1 MKLLRAT
8 GDYDWAAVLRLIRD
22 AFAYMEGR
30 IEPPSSMHRL
40 SVDDLAESARNGE
53 VWVMEEAGAPV
64 ACMVL
69 TSKPGRL
76 YLGRLAVAA
85 GHRGHGL
92 SRRLVETAET
102 RAAALGFDV
111 LELQSRIELVENH
124 AVFAAMGFRNTAETR
139 HAGYD
144 RATSLTFQKRVGTA
158 ASPASKPQQGGQL

>member
-30 IEPPSSMHRL
+30 IDPPSSMHSL
-40 SVDDLAESARNGE
+40 SAKDIAESARNGE
-53 VWVMEEAGAPV
+53 VWVMEEAGAPI

-69 TSKPGRL
+69 TPMPGRL
-76 YLGRLAVAA
+76 YLGRLAVAT
-85 GHRGHGL
+85 GHRGRGL
-92 SRRLVETAET
+92 SRQLVETAEA

-124 AVFAAMGFRNTAETR
+124 AIFAAMGFKNTAETR

-144 RATSLTFQKRVGTA
+144 RATSLTFQKRVGSA
-158 ASPASKPQQGGQL
+158 ASEPQQSGQL

>member
-30 IEPPSSMHRL
+30 IDPPSSMHRL
-40 SVDDLAESARNGE
+40 SADDIAESARNGE
-53 VWVMEEAGAPV
+53 VWVMEEAGAPI

-69 TSKPGRL
+69 TPMPGRL
-76 YLGRLAVAA
+76 YLGRLAVAT
-85 GHRGHGL
+85 GHRGRGL
-92 SRRLVETAET
+92 SRQLVETAEA
-102 RAAALGFDV
+102 RAVALGFEV

-124 AVFAAMGFRNTAETR
+124 AIFAAMGFKNTAETR

-144 RATSLTFQKRVGTA
+144 RATSLTFQKRVGSS
-158 ASPASKPQQGGQL
+158 ASEPQQGGQL